1 MSIWSDMQ
9 ERGTGEAFKAED
21 VITKDNIEE
30 KLRHGIIHFVYRKKP
45 KKYQT
50 VGDEREAWG
59 TKVMTIVDHIP
70 HGGDCPPKRAGYTI
84 YFDLEKRGW
93 RAFWDASLLKVEQRY
108 YTPEDM
114 ERLFPD
120 GEVFATGKFPDN
132 SDV

>member
-1 MSIWSDMQ
+1 MSTVRPISNADLRALMKKGKVTFQ
-9 ERGTGEAFKAED
+9 YKKNDGTIRTATGTLNDSLITQKSRGGRNT
-21 VITKDNIEE
+21 TKD
-30 KLRHGIIHFVYRKKP
+30 
-45 KKYQT
+45 
-50 VGDEREAWG
+50 
-59 TKVMTIVDHIP
+59 
-70 HGGDCPPKRAGYTI
+70 AGYST

-93 RAFWDASLLKVEQRY
+93 RAFWSASLLKVEQRY

>member
-21 VITKDNIEE
+21 MITKDNIEE
-30 KLRHGIIHFVYRKKP
+30 KLRNGIIHFSYRKKP

-50 VGDEREAWG
+50 VGDEREAW
-59 TKVMTIVDHIP
+59 
-70 HGGDCPPKRAGYTI
+70 
-84 YFDLEKRGW
+84 
-93 RAFWDASLLKVEQRY
+93 RAFWSNSLLKVEQRY